1 MDITQLILDDHHEQR
16 RLFAILDE
24 IDRSDTV
31 SLAAMWKRLSAFPD
45 VQAEAEE
52 SLFYPMLMR
61 LGQGAGG
68 KADAGAE
75 TLDAIKDHNEIRDA
89 VAAVARHP
97 VGTDEWFAAVAQ
109 ANEANSDHM
118 GEEKR
123 QGLTDVRMHAPLHLH
138 HNLGVAFAVFDA
150 ANIDGVAAAD
160 HDPQAYV
167 RDHAPEPSRR
177 P

>member
-1 MDITQLILDDHHEQR
+1 M
-16 RLFAILDE
+16 
-24 IDRSDTV
+24 
-31 SLAAMWKRLSAFPD
+31 
-45 VQAEAEE
+45 
-52 SLFYPMLMR
+52 
-61 LGQGAGG
+61 
-68 KADAGAE
+68 
-75 TLDAIKDHNEIRDA
+75 
-89 VAAVARHP
+89 
-97 VGTDEWFAAVAQ
+97 AQ